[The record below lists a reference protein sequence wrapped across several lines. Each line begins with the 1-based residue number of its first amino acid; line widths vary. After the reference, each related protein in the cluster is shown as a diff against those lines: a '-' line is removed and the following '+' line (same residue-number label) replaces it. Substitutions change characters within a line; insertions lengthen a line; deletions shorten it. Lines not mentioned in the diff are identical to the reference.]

1 MPLIVLCEPPAFP
14 AHCSGDDNADRAHF
28 AYDRENRGG
37 IEYMYRRILVPIDGS
52 KTAARGLS
60 EAIRLAK
67 DQGAKLRL
75 LHVVDKMAIIGV
87 TEAGMDPGPV
97 LARMARGG
105 RALLE
110 RARKTA
116 NKRGVGVDTAFYEP
130 VAKRVA
136 DTVLSE
142 AKKWR
147 ADLIVM
153 GTHGRRGVRRLVLG
167 SDAEHV
173 VRLAEVPVLLVR
185 GR

>member
-1 MPLIVLCEPPAFP
+1 
-14 AHCSGDDNADRAHF
+14 
-28 AYDRENRGG
+28 
-37 IEYMYRRILVPIDGS
+37 MYRRILVPVDGS
-52 KTAARGLS
+52 KTGALGLR

-75 LHVVDKMAIIGV
+75 VHIVDKMAIIGMAD
-87 TEAGMDPGPV
+87 AGIDPGPV
-97 LARMARGG
+97 LARLARSG
-105 RALLE
+105 RALLKQ
-110 RARKTA
+110 ARETA
-116 NKRGVGVDTAFYEP
+116 KKLGVDAETAFYEP
-130 VAKRVA
+130 VTKRVA

-167 SDAEHV
+167 SDAEQV